1 MLDAQRSLHLALLL
15 MMACSSGQGKRSPSA
30 EAASEPQ
37 RSLGSLSD
45 SDSLL
50 AGTYQLTLTGVPPA
64 GLAGSLVGTLVLSAK
79 DIPTRVNYLHAQPVR
94 GCLLLRGTLSL
105 LGPEIDTS
113 RTSFAT
119 FIGLSPTSD
128 GWLKTHVYAGVDYG
142 YSLRLAIRQGRLEG
156 TGRSYSPSTP
166 QPIPYAT
173 TLTGTRT
180 GPLNLGLCQSLFR
193 EDSLLGAHSR

>member
-1 MLDAQRSLHLALLL
+1 
-15 MMACSSGQGKRSPSA
+15 MACSSGQGKRSPSA
-30 EAASEPQ
+30 QAASEPQ
-37 RSLGSLSD
+37 RSSLSD

-79 DIPTRVNYLHAQPVR
+79 DIPTRVNYLNAQPVR
-94 GCLLLRGTLSL
+94 GCLLLRGKLSL

-113 RTSFAT
+113 RTFFAT

-142 YSLRLAIRQGRLEG
+142 YSLRLAIRQGHLEG
-156 TGRSYSPSTP
+156 TGRYYSPSTP
-166 QPIPYAT
+166 QPIRYAT
-173 TLTGTRT
+173 TLAGTKT
-180 GPLNLGLCQSLFR
+180 GPLNLGLCQSLMR
-193 EDSLLGAHSR
+193 EDSLLGAYSR